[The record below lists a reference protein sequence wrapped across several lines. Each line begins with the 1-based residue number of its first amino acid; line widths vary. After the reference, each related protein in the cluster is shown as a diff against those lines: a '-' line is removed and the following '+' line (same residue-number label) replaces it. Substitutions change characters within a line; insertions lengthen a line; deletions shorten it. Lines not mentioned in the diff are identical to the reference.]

1 MPISKKSVLIITR
14 IRHNGKVAYFLLD
27 KREKIY
33 LPLNEAT
40 LRRQIP
46 HFADLSERARSKAFQ
61 RFLKASDVID
71 CGRIPDDLPNRKR
84 PRDRNGHKT
93 NLPPAAYRAGVLDL
107 LSMGPLFPSPNPGF
121 DLLADLL
128 GGLWCRALREVESAY
143 QPVAV
148 IDSRAPEIEACL
160 TAMIR
165 AVVLRHRW
173 HIKRVSIRRKTIL
186 DFRTDSLHLPPHIQ
200 DFTRLKLRVPGK
212 GHKPLRMPYP
222 YQDTVALV
230 IGASSQQ
237 LQESAP
243 YLREAA
249 VFLLNCDGCG
259 DLKGHRISTSL
270 LDSYDPAILGQLEEG
285 RENTSVVLEAW
296 RRMSH
301 PRRAQMII
309 QAAKNSFGPPDSRY
323 VSVTLDPRKLNRA
336 IRYQLL
342 LAFLTW
348 TEDCDLLT
356 AEEAG
361 TYRAAIK
368 QIYDPEPI
376 PEMPARHAEDPEVFR
391 EVMKALV
398 SESDVADTGEPYRNS
413 DKRLGAWRKISG
425 ILYLVMPEDGWARAY
440 SRRVRKDRGIDT
452 SFFQRKDW
460 EKQLQKILAEQ
471 GLIKSTAGTYRSRY
485 DLYDRKQGKDT
496 YVVIVPAALLEGQ
509 ESGQNILPAGN
520 TSCPESCRVEGENCA
535 E

>member
-1 MPISKKSVLIITR
+1 MPISKKSVLIIPR
-14 IRHNGKVAYFLLD
+14 IRYNGKVAYFLLD
-27 KREKIY
+27 KRKKVY
-33 LPLNEAT
+33 LPLDEAT

-46 HFADLSERARSKAFQ
+46 YFADLSERARSKAFQ

-71 CGRIPDDLPNRKR
+71 CGRIPDELPNRKR
-84 PRDRNGHKT
+84 PRDRKGHKT
-93 NLPPAAYRAGVLDL
+93 DLPPAAYRAGVLDL
-107 LSMGPLFPSPNPGF
+107 LSMGQLFPSLNPGF

-148 IDSRAPEIEACL
+148 IDSRTPEIEACL

-165 AVVLRHRW
+165 AVVLRHHW
-173 HIKRVSIRRKTIL
+173 HRKRATIRRKTIL
-186 DFRTDSLHLPPHIQ
+186 DFRTDSLQLPPHIQ

-237 LQESAP
+237 LQEAAP

-249 VFLLNCDGCG
+249 VFLLNCAGCG

-356 AEEAG
+356 VEEAG

-376 PEMPARHAEDPEVFR
+376 PEMPVRHAEDPEVFR

-520 TSCPESCRVEGENCA
+520 TSCPESCRVDGENCA

>member
-1 MPISKKSVLIITR
+1 MILMNEKANYGAAVSACAEKRIFMWSPQAKTYIPLDEAVLA
-14 IRHNGKVAYFLLD
+14 RH
-27 KREKIY
+27 
-33 LPLNEAT
+33 
-40 LRRQIP
+40 IP
-46 HFADLSERARSKAFQ
+46 HFRTLNERARRKAAEH
-61 RFLKASDVID
+61 FLDSIDVID

-173 HIKRVSIRRKTIL
+173 HRKRASIRRKAIL
-186 DFRTDSLHLPPHIQ
+186 DFRTDGLQLPPHIQ
-200 DFTRLKLRVPGK
+200 DFTGLKLRVPGK
-212 GHKPLRMPYP
+212 GCKPLRMPYS
-222 YQDTVALV
+222 YQDTAALV

-270 LDSYDPAILGQLEEG
+270 LDSYDPAILGQLEKG

-376 PEMPARHAEDPEVFR
+376 PEMPVRHAEDPEVFR
-391 EVMKALV
+391 DVMKALV
-398 SESDVADTGEPYRNS
+398 SESDVADTGEPFRNS

-471 GLIKSTAGTYRSRY
+471 GLIKSTAGAYRSRY

-520 TSCPESCRVEGENCA
+520 TSCPDSCRIEEENCA

>member
-1 MPISKKSVLIITR
+1 MNTSKQIYAVSTR
-14 IRHNGKVAYFLLD
+14 MGKDIRTFMWDSKLGAY
-27 KREKIY
+27 
-33 LPLNEAT
+33 AT
-40 LRRQIP
+40 LDEAILAKNIP
-46 HFADLSERARSKAFQ
+46 GFRFLNERARRKAAR
-61 RFLKASDVID
+61 RFLDSIDVID

-84 PRDRNGHKT
+84 PRDRKGHKT
-93 NLPPAAYRAGVLDL
+93 DLPPAAYRAGVLDL
-107 LSMGPLFPSPNPGF
+107 LSLSQLFRAPESGF

-160 TAMIR
+160 ATLVR

-173 HIKRVSIRRKTIL
+173 RRKRASIRRKAIL
-186 DFRTDSLHLPPHIQ
+186 DFRTDSLQLPPHVQ
-200 DFTRLKLRVPGK
+200 DFTGLKLRVPGK
-212 GHKPLRMPYP
+212 GCKPLRMPYS
-222 YQDTVALV
+222 YQDTAALV

-376 PEMPARHAEDPEVFR
+376 PEMPVRHAEDPEVFL

-440 SRRVRKDRGIDT
+440 SRRVRKDRGIDA
-452 SFFQRKDW
+452 SFFQRRDW

-520 TSCPESCRVEGENCA
+520 TSCPDSCRAEEENCA
-535 E
+535 K

>member
-1 MPISKKSVLIITR
+1 MKNSKENRAVAVRKHAEKRIFMWNSQIKAYTPLDEAVLAKYIPGFR
-14 IRHNGKVAYFLLD
+14 S
-27 KREKIY
+27 
-33 LPLNEAT
+33 LN
-40 LRRQIP
+40 
-46 HFADLSERARSKAFQ
+46 ERARQKAAKH
-61 RFLKASDVID
+61 FLDSIDVID

-107 LSMGPLFPSPNPGF
+107 LSIGQLFPSPSPGF

-148 IDSRAPEIEACL
+148 IDSRAPEIEYCL

-165 AVVLRHRW
+165 ATVTRKKW
-173 HIKRVSIRRKTIL
+173 HKRRVRIRRKSVL
-186 DFRTDSLHLPPHIQ
+186 DYRTDHWELPRHIQ
-200 DFTRLKLRVPGK
+200 DFTALKFKVPAK
-212 GHKPLRMPYP
+212 GCMPVRIPYP
-222 YQDTVALV
+222 YQDTAALV
-230 IGASSQQ
+230 IGASNQQ
-237 LQESAP
+237 LQEAGP
-243 YLREAA
+243 YLQDAA
-249 VFLLNCDGCG
+249 IFLLDCAKFS
-259 DLKGHRISTSL
+259 DLKGHHISSSL
-270 LDSYDPAILGQLEEG
+270 LDSYDPTILEQLEEG
-285 RENTSVVLEAW
+285 RENTSLVLETW
-296 RRMSH
+296 RRLSH
-301 PRRAQMII
+301 PTRAQMII
-309 QAAKNSFGPPDSRY
+309 QEAKRFFGPPDSRY
-323 VSVTLDPRKLNRA
+323 VAVTLDPRKLNRA

-356 AEEAG
+356 AEEAA

-376 PEMPARHAEDPEVFR
+376 SETPVRHAEDPEVFLA
-391 EVMKALV
+391 VMKALV
-398 SESDVADTGEPYRNS
+398 SESDIADMGAPFRDS

-425 ILYLVMPEDGWARAY
+425 ILYLVMPEDGWARVY
-440 SRRVRKDRGIDT
+440 SRRVRKDKGIDA
-452 SFFQRKDW
+452 SFFQKTGW

-509 ESGQNILPAGN
+509 ESGQNILSAGN
-520 TSCPESCRVEGENCA
+520 TSCPDSCRV
-535 E
+535 

>member
-84 PRDRNGHKT
+84 PRDRKGHKT
-93 NLPPAAYRAGVLDL
+93 DLPPAAYRAGVLDL
-107 LSMGPLFPSPNPGF
+107 LSLSQLFRAPESGF

-160 TAMIR
+160 ATLVR

-173 HIKRVSIRRKTIL
+173 RRKRASIRRKAIL
-186 DFRTDSLHLPPHIQ
+186 DFRTDSLQLPPHVQ
-200 DFTRLKLRVPGK
+200 DFTGLKLRVPGK
-212 GHKPLRMPYP
+212 GCKPLRMPYP
-222 YQDTVALV
+222 YRDTSVLV

-249 VFLLNCDGCG
+249 VFLLNCAGCG
-259 DLKGHRISTSL
+259 DLKGHRIPTSVL
-270 LDSYDPAILGQLEEG
+270 SSYDPTVLERLEEG
-285 RENTSVVLEAW
+285 RENTSMVLEAW
-296 RRMSH
+296 RRLSH

-309 QAAKNSFGPPDSRY
+309 QAAKRFFGPPDSRY
-323 VSVTLDPRKLNRA
+323 VAVTLDPRKLNRA

-348 TEDCDLLT
+348 TEDCDLLA
-356 AEEAG
+356 AEEAA

-376 PEMPARHAEDPEVFR
+376 SETPVRHAEDPEVFL

-398 SESDVADTGEPYRNS
+398 SESDIADMGAPFRNS
-413 DKRLGAWRKISG
+413 DNRLGAWREISG
-425 ILYLVMPEDGWARAY
+425 ILYLVMPEEVWAKAY
-440 SRRVRKDRGIDT
+440 RRKLSAEKFMDT
-452 SFFQRKDW
+452 SFFQKKDW
-460 EKQLQKILAEQ
+460 PRELQRQLSKGGFIKQA
-471 GLIKSTAGTYRSRY
+471 S
-485 DLYDRKQGKDT
+485 
-496 YVVIVPAALLEGQ
+496 
-509 ESGQNILPAGN
+509 SGY
-520 TSCPESCRVEGENCA
+520 
-535 E
+535 

>member
-107 LSMGPLFPSPNPGF
+107 LSMGQLFPSPNPGF

-173 HIKRVSIRRKTIL
+173 HRKRASIRRKAIL
-186 DFRTDSLHLPPHIQ
+186 DFRTDGLQLPPHIQ
-200 DFTRLKLRVPGK
+200 DFTGLKLRVPGK
-212 GHKPLRMPYP
+212 GCKPLRMPYS
-222 YQDTVALV
+222 YQDTAALV

-270 LDSYDPAILGQLEEG
+270 LDSYDPAILGRLEEG
-285 RENTSVVLEAW
+285 RENTSMVLEAW
-296 RRMSH
+296 RRLSH
-301 PRRAQMII
+301 PGLAKTII
-309 QAAKNSFGPPDSRY
+309 QAAKNSFGPQDSRY
-323 VSVTLDPRKLNRA
+323 VAVTLDPRKLNRA
-336 IRYQLL
+336 VRYQLL
-342 LAFLTW
+342 LAFLAW
-348 TEDCDLLT
+348 TEACELLT
-356 AEEAG
+356 AEEVAA
-361 TYRAAIK
+361 YRTAVK
-368 QIYDPEPI
+368 QVYDPEPI
-376 PEMPARHAEDPEVFR
+376 PETPVRHAEDPEVFLKI
-391 EVMKALV
+391 MKDLI
-398 SESDVADTGEPYRNS
+398 SESDIAGPEDAFRDA

-425 ILYLVMPEDGWARAY
+425 ILYLVMPEEVWAKAY
-440 SRRVRKDRGIDT
+440 RRKLSAEKFMDT
-452 SFFQRKDW
+452 SFFQKKDW
-460 EKQLQKILAEQ
+460 PRELQRQLSKGGFIKQASS
-471 GLIKSTAGTYRSRY
+471 GYRYRY
-485 DLYDRKQGKDT
+485 DLYGTGKRDST
-496 YVVIVPAALLEGQ
+496 YVVAIPASLLT
-509 ESGQNILPAGN
+509 
-520 TSCPESCRVEGENCA
+520 TS
-535 E
+535 